1 MATAAKHDVP
11 LTLSVET
18 VGLESIKQLKTDV
31 AALGK
36 QGADAVP
43 EFAKLG
49 AEIDRLANQAA
60 LVTAFGQLSDEV
72 EQLASIQ
79 GKASQKSKELS
90 GALAEQKAKTDELR
104 ATEIEAKNALELA
117 QEALFNKKQALAEL
131 KNSTTNYTAE
141 ARAATSEIIKA
152 RGEIRDL
159 AKEYKA
165 AKAATTAAATGEKE
179 LASQLKTS
187 AAITSSASK
196 SLSERNAALTAT
208 KGSLNAAGI
217 ATDDFAAAETA
228 LTAAHNKLTTEVKET
243 GQALATAKARTA
255 EMAESDRLLA
265 IEQKGLADLFEKG
278 RVALIAETRG
288 FQEATRS
295 SAKYTEQRAAENA
308 ARAAAEEKWQKE
320 AFAIVE
326 AAEAR
331 QRVTKE
337 THLLI
342 DAQNFLIAQN
352 AEAKWLEEAAALSK
366 ANEAKFKL
374 RRETELL
381 TEAESKLA
389 NDTELAAAALK
400 KIDDAAKEA
409 GAGIANAL
417 GVVGV
422 RSAAEIRVEIDKV
435 KAALNLLKSSGT
447 LVGKELDAAFAKGG
461 SRIKGLERDLREAT
475 GQMTL
480 ADRAA
485 RAFSGAMG
493 QFTVATLAANAVMAL
508 GQRVQELGRAFIE
521 AVVQGDSMRRGLTAI
536 YKDSGLAAQQ
546 MDFLRKTAMDNG
558 VAVGKLS
565 TDFVRFSASMKSA
578 NIPLEQSN
586 ALFKALTRASSS
598 LGLGTE
604 ATAGALNALG
614 QMASKGVV
622 SMEELRQQLGDRL
635 PGALGLAANGL
646 GLTEAQLVELV
657 SSGQLAARDFFGPFT
672 EALKTMEGE
681 TDGLINTWDRLKTA
695 LTQTAQSAGDAG
707 WTALLTTALKALG
720 GAVGALVLSLSALSE
735 LIFGVAKAGG
745 VLAAAVVTWTNP
757 WKALTQILDDA
768 AGRQTKLTEAIDT
781 SIGIGDQASESSVK
795 QATAM
800 TTTTAA
806 TTKAIAANAALSGE
820 QKLLALSTALAA
832 DKTLDAGAKIVQ
844 YTVAAT
850 ELIAKQGQQTEA
862 YGKLAKAAK
871 EEGDTL
877 VAMAKLRG
885 DATVVQDASTK
896 AAELHAAALDK
907 VTASA
912 AAELAML
919 LAQKAELIASASTRQ
934 GGVEV
939 VKTQVAE
946 LDKLIIKAQAET
958 EQSRQASAA
967 AAQQV
972 AERRLLSETLKD
984 NSSKI
989 DVYKAAIAS
998 AKLEVD
1004 SLRAA
1009 ESRGSDVK
1017 EQLANANGRLATST
1031 ALYRDAIKDLVA
1043 STELDTN
1050 AKSANLQLSI
1060 AQATASGNHYTA
1072 MANEMR
1078 ALGDVSKAEYYDIE
1092 AKKESIRVLELKLN
1106 LDKLQQEAD
1115 LLIISIKRK
1124 LIDAETDEGRQ
1135 KLKLLDIETQMIKI
1149 RQAGN
1154 LAVLDQIKGIARE
1167 ITALKDGTNR
1177 RNSSREA
1184 IDNETT
1190 SRGQN
1195 TSAIYAGVD
1204 ALEAEITAKEKANSL
1219 AERAQALENKKNGV
1233 DSSGFAADKSGNR
1246 ISSTGYTLGSIIE
1259 FLTSS
1264 GIPDA
1269 DAQTIAREFSDSNG
1283 KIAYTGNSGQLRY
1296 GGRGSTMSSALYKA
1310 VEQYKYG
1317 TGSTGATYL
1326 GTNRRA
1332 SEKAAIRDYVESAGG
1347 VYKEGMTQ
1355 AEADKVVAKTVE
1367 IEKQKQTD
1375 LRDYVESAGGRYK
1388 EGMTQA
1394 DADKIV
1400 AKTVEIEKQK
1410 QTDLRDYVETAGGAY
1425 KEGMTKAEADKVVA
1439 KANQAKV
1446 TRNETSGTSG
1456 ASGAGSTNTV
1466 NITIG
1471 GVTTPVNVASS
1482 TDASN
1487 LRSVLTQ
1494 LANAQGRSI

>member
-11 LTLSVET
+11 LTLTVET

-49 AEIDRLANQAA
+49 AEIDKLANQAA
-60 LVTAFGQLSDEV
+60 LVSAFGQLSDEV
-72 EQLASIQ
+72 EQLAAAQ
-79 GKASQKSKELS
+79 AKASGESKELS
-90 GALAEQKAKTDELR
+90 SALVEQKAKTDALR
-104 ATEIEAKNALELA
+104 ATELEAKKTLELA
-117 QEALFNKKQALAEL
+117 QQALFNKKQALAEL
-131 KNSTTNYTAE
+131 KNGTTDYTAE
-141 ARAATSEIIKA
+141 ARTATAEIIKA
-152 RGEIRDL
+152 RGEIREL
-159 AKEYKA
+159 GKEYKT
-165 AKAATTAAATGEKE
+165 AKAATTEAAAGEKE

-187 AAITSSASK
+187 AAITNSASK
-196 SLSERNAALTAT
+196 SLSERNAALNAT
-208 KGSLNAAGI
+208 KGSLDAAGI
-217 ATDDFAAAETA
+217 ATDDFAAAEAA
-228 LTAAHNKLTTEVKET
+228 LAAAHTKLTSEVKET
-243 GQALATAKARTA
+243 GQALATTKARTA

-265 IEQKGLADLFEKG
+265 IEQKGLAELFEKG

-295 SAKYTEQRAAENA
+295 SAEYTAQRAAENL

-331 QRVTKE
+331 QRITKE
-337 THLLI
+337 TRLLI
-342 DAQNFLIAQN
+342 EAQNFLIAQN

-381 TEAESKLA
+381 ADAENKLA
-389 NDTELAAAALK
+389 NDTELATAALK

-461 SRIKGLERDLREAT
+461 SKIKGLERDLREAT
-475 GQMTL
+475 NQMTL

-635 PGALGLAANGL
+635 PGALGLAAKGM
-646 GLTEAQLVELV
+646 GITEAQLVELV

-695 LTQTAQSAGDAG
+695 LTQTSQSAGDAG

-720 GAVGALVLSLSALSE
+720 GVVGTLVLTLSALSE

-768 AGRQTKLTEAIDT
+768 AARQGKLTDAIDT
-781 SIGIGDQASESSVK
+781 SIGIGDKAAESTVK
-795 QATAM
+795 QVAAM
-800 TTTTAA
+800 TASTAA
-806 TTKAIAANAALSGE
+806 TTKAIAANASLSGE

-862 YGKLAKAAK
+862 YGKMAKAAK

-877 VAMAKLRG
+877 VALAKITG
-885 DATVVQDASTK
+885 DTIAIQDASVK

-907 VTASA
+907 VKVSGES
-912 AAELAML
+912 ELAML
-919 LAQKAELIASASTRQ
+919 LAQKTELIANASTRQ

-939 VKTQVAE
+939 VKVQVAE
-946 LDKLIIKAQAET
+946 LDKLIVKAQAET

-972 AERRLLSETLKD
+972 AERKLLSETLKD
-984 NSSKI
+984 NSSKV
-989 DVYKAAIAS
+989 DLYAAAMAS
-998 AKLEVD
+998 ANVELE

-1009 ESRGSDVK
+1009 EVRGYDVK

-1031 ALYRDAIKDLVA
+1031 ALYRDAIRDTITN
-1043 STELDTN
+1043 TELDTK

-1072 MANEMR
+1072 LANEMR
-1078 ALGDVSKAEYYDIE
+1078 AIGEIAAAEYYEIE
-1092 AKKESIRVLELKLN
+1092 AKKESIRVLELKLK

-1115 LLIISIKRK
+1115 LLLIEIKRK
-1124 LIDAETDEGRQ
+1124 LIDAETDEGKQ

-1149 RQAGN
+1149 RQVGN
-1154 LAVLDQIKGIARE
+1154 QAVLDQIRSIERE
-1167 ITALKDGTNR
+1167 VTALRDGTSAR
-1177 RNSSREA
+1177 GASKSA
-1184 IDNETT
+1184 IDGETD

-1195 TSAIYAGVD
+1195 TSAIYAGVS
-1204 ALEAEITAKEKANSL
+1204 ALEAEIATKQKALDLAQQAIDVENREKNVDKNGFALNKDGGRQSVSTKTYGSIVEYFKKSGVAEDDALKLAKEF
-1219 AERAQALENKKNGV
+1219 V
-1233 DSSGFAADKSGNR
+1233 DGEGKVPDYGN
-1246 ISSTGYTLGSIIE
+1246 SSTGK
-1259 FLTSS
+1259 
-1264 GIPDA
+1264 
-1269 DAQTIAREFSDSNG
+1269 RV
-1283 KIAYTGNSGQLRY
+1283 Y
-1296 GGRGSTMSSALYKA
+1296 GGGAGGTLSNSLYQA
-1310 VEQYKYG
+1310 VQQYKYG
-1317 TGSTGATYL
+1317 TGSTNATSL
-1326 GTNRRA
+1326 GVNSRA
-1332 SEKAAIRDYVESAGG
+1332 AAAGG
-1347 VYKEGMTQ
+1347 ET
-1355 AEADKVVAKTVE
+1355 
-1367 IEKQKQTD
+1367 
-1375 LRDYVESAGGRYK
+1375 S
-1388 EGMTQA
+1388 
-1394 DADKIV
+1394 
-1400 AKTVEIEKQK
+1400 
-1410 QTDLRDYVETAGGAY
+1410 TAG
-1425 KEGMTKAEADKVVA
+1425 VSSA
-1439 KANQAKV
+1439 K
-1446 TRNETSGTSG
+1446 
-1456 ASGAGSTNTV
+1456 STTV
-1466 NITIG
+1466 NINIG
-1471 GVTTPVNVASS
+1471 GVTTPVNVASAA
-1482 TDASN
+1482 DASN
-1487 LRSVLTQ
+1487 LQSVLQQ
-1494 LANAQGRSI
+1494 LAAAQGRSI